1 MNNPTPSQI
10 NRDLEER
17 IETIE
22 ALGDKELGSFTQ
34 LDWFLCIAGAVVIP
48 AILLWWFAG

>member
-10 NRDLEER
+10 SRDLEQR

-34 LDWFLCIAGAVVIP
+34 FDWIVCIVGAGVIP